1 MVVFC
6 FATLSTVSVPRLL
19 LCLSCWPCVPG
30 SLCAPRPW
38 CGLRSWAQILSS
50 PPDGNRSVF
59 LLFRRVHSTRSHR
72 RQHQIWLAARMV
84 PCHGIQAGTNKPHHT
99 RNVSV
104 RKRSASSRVH
114 PATAAVGER
123 DRWCLCGFPGQ
134 RVCTCSADPL
144 RSKGADPSHART
156 QLRSTST
163 TNLMLPE
170 GVGLAARS
178 LRDEQK
184 NAVLLLSGFC
194 CAWQRSWGCRTA
206 LPTSRRSPRRWK

>member
-1 MVVFC
+1 MV
-6 FATLSTVSVPRLL
+6 STVSVPRLL
-19 LCLSCWPCVPG
+19 LCLSCRPCVPG

-50 PPDGNRSVF
+50 PPDGDRSVF
-59 LLFRRVHSTRSHR
+59 LLFRCVHSTRSHR

-84 PCHGIQAGTNKPHHT
+84 PCHNVTVPRLEQTNPITPEMCPSGNALPLPGSTLPRLLWVNAIAG
-99 RNVSV
+99 VF
-104 RKRSASSRVH
+104 
-114 PATAAVGER
+114 
-123 DRWCLCGFPGQ
+123 LCGFPGQ
-134 RVCTCSADPL
+134 MVCTCSADPL

-178 LRDEQK
+178 LCDEQK

-206 LPTSRRSPRRWK
+206 LPTSRRSPRCWK